1 MNRVVRHWW
10 TRRCG
15 VREVLVLSLPLVI
28 STSSWT
34 LMNFID
40 RMFLMWHSKEELA
53 AAMPAGMMYF
63 TLVCIPMGI
72 ALYVNTFVAQ
82 YHGAGRNERIGPV
95 VWLGAMIAA
104 GSTPLFFLTIP
115 IVPQLFVIAGHA
127 HDVARLE
134 ATYFQVLTFGAGGAV
149 MCAALSTFFTGRG
162 ETSVVMYANIT
173 QSVLNIVLDY
183 LWIFGHAGF
192 PEMGIAGAGWATIV
206 SIWVK
211 AAIYAVLIRRPRY
224 WTAYGFANGWRAEWQ
239 QFLRLLKYGGP
250 SGLQMAVDCSAFTIF
265 IMFVGLLGTDALA
278 ASTLAFNVNSVAFI
292 PMIGLSIAVT
302 TLVGRNQGAKRPR
315 LSTRAAWTGF
325 CLAAAYMGT
334 FAVLY
339 VTVPDLFLIGHSMGS
354 APEQFFVVRA
364 AALVYLRFVA
374 AFAVFNAMSI
384 IFAGAIKGAGDTH
397 FILKTSTVMSITL
410 IGLSWFATSI
420 LELGVLALWS
430 ILTAWT
436 MVVGMIYLS
445 RFLGG
450 KWRTMLV
457 IEPDTIDQRG
467 NADRA
472 PTVTLPVADE
482 LGVVD

>member
-325 CLAAAYMGT
+325 CLAGRLHGNVCCPLCNCSRSIPHRAFDGFGPRTVFRRACGGT
-334 FAVLY
+334 GVSTIRGCVRRFQRDVDHICRRYQGSGRHTLHPEDVDRHVDHADRTQLVCHFDPRTRSPRL
-339 VTVPDLFLIGHSMGS
+339 VVDSHRMDDGRGDDL
-354 APEQFFVVRA
+354 PV
-364 AALVYLRFVA
+364 
-374 AFAVFNAMSI
+374 
-384 IFAGAIKGAGDTH
+384 
-397 FILKTSTVMSITL
+397 
-410 IGLSWFATSI
+410 SI
-420 LELGVLALWS
+420 LRWQMAYD
-430 ILTAWT
+430 
-436 MVVGMIYLS
+436 VG
-445 RFLGG
+445 
-450 KWRTMLV
+450 
-457 IEPDTIDQRG
+457 
-467 NADRA
+467 DRA
-472 PTVTLPVADE
+472 
-482 LGVVD
+482 GHN